1 MSNIPDD
8 PDKGTPSF
16 SAFFQKYVNAWVA
29 AAIALPT
36 AITWK
41 GMPMYESQRGI
52 LTAYT
57 ALSCVLI
64 LAFLFYVRNQLTI
77 KLKSRIGKFGLILL
91 PLGLI
96 CATAFCGYKYHQL
109 LVESASYI
117 SIPLADAEKTL
128 SLEAIHGA
136 GSIIVYYILTMVF
149 AESRFELPLLE
160 GRGPRSRFRCLR
172 NSNTVPSL
180 GRPHF
185 CWLSV
190 PTKPGT
196 LTRSLSSR

>member
-1 MSNIPDD
+1 
-8 PDKGTPSF
+8 
-16 SAFFQKYVNAWVA
+16 
-29 AAIALPT
+29 
-36 AITWK
+36 
-41 GMPMYESQRGI
+41 
-52 LTAYT
+52 
-57 ALSCVLI
+57 
-64 LAFLFYVRNQLTI
+64 
-77 KLKSRIGKFGLILL
+77 
-91 PLGLI
+91 
-96 CATAFCGYKYHQL
+96 
-109 LVESASYI
+109 VESASYI

-190 PTKPGT
+190 RTKPGT